1 MARAAVRE
9 VATRASQEEH
19 AEALM
24 SLSSD
29 VSTDVTAS
37 RILYDIAHGFESPVD
52 LEPRIRRGL
61 VLLRRIV
68 PYDRCALLGSP
79 SVGPPILFVEPD
91 APEEREGLSQS
102 LGRLLVVLA
111 HESARDSSWM
121 ASEVAHLRPWPSH
134 LGVPLIGLDRV
145 RGVLLVGQG
154 KADAYTEDHLRLL
167 SIVASQIA
175 AYLTA
180 CELSRDINERKR
192 TERSLREGEE
202 ELRALAGQL
211 QAAREEERRRVA
223 REIHDEL
230 GQVLTGLRM
239 KLTKIAH
246 DFGSAAP
253 TLRHR
258 LHDSTAL
265 VDETIAHVRRIAT
278 ELRPGVLDVTG
289 LQGGIEW
296 LTQEF
301 SSRVGIPCTATLTP
315 GELPASSDVTV
326 ALFRICQEALTNV
339 ARHAGATQVEVVL
352 ERAAGA
358 LVLTVRDNG
367 RGIAPSELAGLGAL
381 GVLGMRERVHGFGG
395 CVTISGA
402 PKQGT
407 TLTVEIPLEPTA
419 TDSGS

>member
-1 MARAAVRE
+1 M
-9 VATRASQEEH
+9 
-19 AEALM
+19 M
-24 SLSSD
+24 SLRSD
-29 VSTDVTAS
+29 VLTDVPAA
-37 RILYDIAHGFESPVD
+37 RIFYDIAHGFESPVD
-52 LEPRIRRGL
+52 PEPRIRRAL

-79 SVGPPILFVEPD
+79 SVGPPIFFVEPD
-91 APEEREGLSQS
+91 APEEREGLGQL
-102 LGRLLVVLA
+102 LGRLLTVLA
-111 HESARDSSWM
+111 HEPAPDSSWM
-121 ASEVAHLRPWPSH
+121 TSEVEHLRPWPSH

-145 RGVLLVGQG
+145 RGVLLVGRR
-154 KADAYTEDHLRLL
+154 KANAYTEDHVRFL
-167 SIVASQIA
+167 SIAASQIA

-192 TERSLREGEE
+192 TERSLREGEGQ
-202 ELRALAGQL
+202 LRALAGQL

-230 GQVLTGLRM
+230 GQVLTGLKM
-239 KLTKIAH
+239 KLTKIAL

-258 LHDSTAL
+258 LHDTAAL

-289 LQGGIEW
+289 LQGAIEW

-301 SSRVGIPCTATLTP
+301 SSRVAIPCTVTLTP
-315 GELPASSDVTV
+315 DELPVSSAITV
-326 ALFRICQEALTNV
+326 ALFRVCQEALTNV
-339 ARHAGATQVEVVL
+339 ARHAGAKQVEIVL
-352 ERAAGA
+352 ERAGGA

-367 RGIAPSELAGLGAL
+367 RGIAASELAGPGAL
-381 GVLGMRERVHGFGG
+381 GILGMRERVHFLGG
-395 CVTISGA
+395 SVAISGD

-407 TLTVEIPLEPTA
+407 TLTVEIPVEPSA
-419 TDSGS
+419 RDPG